1 MKKALATCLLLAT
14 IGGTLFSGVAAAG
27 LKYTGTGWWSYG
39 TTGLFGGG
47 TVYSNL
53 SDAVFQH
60 STSVKNANGKWGYS
74 DIQNAGTTAKASQK
88 AYNFRT
94 DYAYYKILDPFS

>member
-39 TTGLFGGG
+39 TRGLCGGCLLY
-47 TVYSNL
+47 TSPIPRDRKNTRMP
-53 SDAVFQH
+53 
-60 STSVKNANGKWGYS
+60 STA
-74 DIQNAGTTAKASQK
+74 
-88 AYNFRT
+88 
-94 DYAYYKILDPFS
+94 